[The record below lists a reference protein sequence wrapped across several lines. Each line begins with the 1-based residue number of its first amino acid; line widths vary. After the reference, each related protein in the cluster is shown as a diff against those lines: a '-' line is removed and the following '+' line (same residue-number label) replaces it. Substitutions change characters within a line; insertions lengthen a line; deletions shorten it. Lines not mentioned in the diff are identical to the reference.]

1 LPADGDVKTLEL
13 MVKTLGLQP
22 SEPVNFWTEAS
33 LFSQAGLPAIVF
45 GPGNITNAHQPN
57 EHVDL
62 MQLSEALS
70 IYRGIVQ

>member
-1 LPADGDVKTLEL
+1 
-13 MVKTLGLQP
+13 MVQTLGLDL

-45 GPGNITNAHQPN
+45 GPGDIGHAHQPN

-62 MQLSEALS
+62 SQLSQALN